1 MSDVIVLSDD
11 EEDAPSLAQRLL
23 QRSGLATSTLSA
35 LSQADVQQP
44 KLGAAARTGA
54 AKSGKNTKAPAK
66 RKQADDGENSGSEL
80 EMREEPNKG
89 ASPSQAKSQPKKSKS
104 KTVPAKRRIQANSSD
119 ESESEDPG

>member
-66 RKQADDGENSGSEL
+66 RKLGALGNDAPDMAAKKQVSLSFEADQRQRHCD
-80 EMREEPNKG
+80 
-89 ASPSQAKSQPKKSKS
+89 
-104 KTVPAKRRIQANSSD
+104 KRATRC
-119 ESESEDPG
+119 